1 MNLLTPDPMEEITM
15 CPSPEADRDQAD
27 RAALV
32 AQILSADPAVH
43 SGTRAFRRLLEQDVR
58 ALLNEIEIPGGV
70 AAEVLFRLQGVADK
84 LEVLGSSQALRGKTV
99 VAVAGGFSSG

>member
-84 LEVLGSSQALRGKTV
+84 
-99 VAVAGGFSSG
+99 